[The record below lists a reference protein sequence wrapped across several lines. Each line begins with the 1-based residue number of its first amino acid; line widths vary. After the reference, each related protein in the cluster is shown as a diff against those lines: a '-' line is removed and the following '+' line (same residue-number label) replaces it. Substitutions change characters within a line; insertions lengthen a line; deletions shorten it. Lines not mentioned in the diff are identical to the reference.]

1 MGVVSIKDIVT
12 NNFCTGC
19 GACISASDSSMVWID
34 EGFLVPDITQDFA
47 DDAEKLCP
55 FNPAPE
61 PAVQDEDQLA
71 KLFLKETKNYE
82 KRIGRF
88 ENIYVGFAE
97 AFRESSSSGGIAT
110 YLFEQLLKNKI
121 ADHLFIVKEINGTY
135 QYQWFDSVESIRK
148 ISKTRYIPLT
158 MENLFKEI
166 HNKEGKVAISG
177 VACFMKAI
185 RLKQY
190 YDEDFKNKI
199 SFTIGII
206 CGGLKSRFFTD
217 YLANKSGIEGRYSKQ
232 EYRIKDPASTAS
244 DYSFGAFSDDQSFH
258 QIKMR
263 TVGDMWG
270 TGLFKS
276 NACDFCDDVTTELAD
291 ISLGDAWLSPY
302 NKDGKGTSVVVTR
315 SLLADKLMNA
325 GIDTKE
331 LNCTE
336 LAVGSFLKS
345 QEGSFKHRQLGMR
358 YRLNLIKKKSRF
370 VPFKRAKFFQDIPF
384 EYGNVQRLRMKL
396 RAASLEAW
404 KNTKNAEAFEKEIA
418 PVKNQLIQSTRFYHR
433 IQKLRRMVKL
443 KTL

>member
-1 MGVVSIKDIVT
+1 MGVVSVKDIVT

-19 GACISASDSSMVWID
+19 GACISASDSNMIWNE
-34 EGFLVPDITQDFA
+34 EGFLVPDITKDFA
-47 DDAEKLCP
+47 DDAGKLCP
-55 FNPAPE
+55 FNPSPE

-71 KLFLKETKNYE
+71 KVFLKESKNSE

-97 AFRESSSSGGIAT
+97 DFRENSSSGGIAT
-110 YLFEQLLKNKI
+110 YIFEQLLKNKI
-121 ADHLFIVKEINGTY
+121 ADHLYIVKEVNGTY
-135 QYQWFDSVESIRK
+135 QYQWFDSVESIK
-148 ISKTRYIPLT
+148 LISKTRYLPVT

-166 HNKEGKVAISG
+166 SSKEGKVAVSG
-177 VACFMKAI
+177 VACFIKAI
-185 RLKQY
+185 RLKQH
-190 YDEDFKNKI
+190 YDAQFKEKI
-199 SFTIGII
+199 AFTAGII

-217 YLANKSGIEGRYSKQ
+217 YLADKAGINGKYNKQ
-232 EYRIKDPASTAS
+232 QYRIKDPVSTAS

-302 NKDGKGTSVVVTR
+302 NKEGMGTSVIVSR
-315 SLLADKLMNA
+315 SLLADELMTE
-325 GIDTKE
+325 GIESGALK
-331 LNCTE
+331 CQH
-336 LAVGSFLKS
+336 LALDKFLQS
-345 QEGSFKHRQLGMR
+345 QEGSFKHRQLGIR
-358 YRLNLIKKKSRF
+358 YRLNLIHKKSHF
-370 VPFKRAKFFQDIPF
+370 VPFKRTKFFQDIPF
-384 EYGNVQRLRMKL
+384 EYRNVQRLRMKL

-404 KNTKNAEAFEKEIA
+404 QNTKNAEAFEKEIY

-433 IQKLRRMVKL
+433 IQKLRRILKL

>member
-1 MGVVSIKDIVT
+1 MRPASIKDIVK
-12 NNFCTGC
+12 NNLCTGC
-19 GACISASDSSMVWID
+19 GACISASDSSMIWNE

-47 DDAEKLCP
+47 DDAGKLCP
-55 FNPAPE
+55 FNPSPE

-71 KLFLKETKNYE
+71 KLFLKESKNSE

-97 AFRESSSSGGIAT
+97 DFRENSSSGGIAT
-110 YLFEQLLKNKI
+110 YIFEQLLKNKI
-121 ADHLFIVKEINGTY
+121 ADHLYIVKEINGTY
-135 QYQWFDSVESIRK
+135 QYQWFDSVESIK
-148 ISKTRYIPLT
+148 LISKTRYLPVT

-166 HNKEGKVAISG
+166 SSKEGKVAVSG
-177 VACFMKAI
+177 VACFIKAI

-276 NACDFCDDVTTELAD
+276 NACDFCDNVTTELAD

-302 NKDGKGTSVVVTR
+302 NKEGMGTSVIVSR
-315 SLLADKLMNA
+315 SLIADELMTKGIESGALKCQHLALDK
-325 GIDTKE
+325 
-331 LNCTE
+331 
-336 LAVGSFLKS
+336 FLQS
-345 QEGSFKHRQLGMR
+345 QEGSFKHRQLGIR
-358 YRLNLIKKKSRF
+358 YRLNLINKKSRF

-384 EYGNVQRLRMKL
+384 EYRNVQRLRMKL

-404 KNTKNAEAFEKEIA
+404 ENTKNAEAFEKEID

-433 IQKLRRMVKL
+433 IQKLRRILKL